1 MKKINVSKPI
11 IGDEWVTST
20 EYILPDGTK
29 TNDKPESMTHLF
41 NNKLVYKDDPR
52 IILRGKLD
60 SFQAELILYIFQ
72 CRTQYQVSPDLLTQL
87 RELLVY
93 SRDILKHEVLNTALP
108 AQTLLTW
115 TYDEIR
121 QRSHN
126 PLAYYQL
133 EQIVLI
139 DDSFQTVVILLNIL
153 RAKIREIELVAVQAF
168 KNDIQDR
175 HQSLITGLNRM
186 SSCFHILM
194 YQEMAFFF
202 SQES

>member
-11 IGDEWVTST
+11 IGDEWITAT
-20 EYILPDGTK
+20 EYILPDGTR
-29 TNDKPESMTHLF
+29 TSNKPESMTQLF
-41 NNKLVYKDDPR
+41 NKKLVYKDDPR

-72 CRTQYQVSPDLLTQL
+72 CHSQYPVSPDLLIQL

-108 AQTLLTW
+108 EQVLLSW

-133 EQIVLI
+133 EQMVLI
-139 DDSFQTVVILLNIL
+139 DDSFQAVVILLNIL
-153 RAKIREIELVAVQAF
+153 RARIREIELVAVQAF
-168 KNDIQDR
+168 KNDTR
-175 HQSLITGLNRM
+175 SHHNSLIIGLNRM